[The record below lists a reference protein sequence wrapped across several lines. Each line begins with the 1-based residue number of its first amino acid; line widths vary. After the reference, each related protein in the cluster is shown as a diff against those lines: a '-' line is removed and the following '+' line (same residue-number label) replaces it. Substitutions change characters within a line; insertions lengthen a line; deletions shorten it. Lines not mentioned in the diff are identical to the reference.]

1 MPRKITRPKTPAR
14 PSRKT
19 HPRLGSKA
27 RALLWLGAIVI
38 LALFSVLAVTKG
50 GGVRFTKHNE
60 EIDSKERDDIH
71 RLNQILLDALTN
83 LDFSIIKE
91 NVSPDLVGNFDDEQG
106 TALYGKLKW
115 FLDPKP
121 VFNVFN
127 DYRVT
132 ALKIGKFTA
141 SIASQTTPPFI
152 YRVACR
158 EMDNFISMMVSSDV
172 KSQKMLLLC
181 NYEKKDGRWWLVRFH
196 MGLHEINGLDPVAW
210 ANRVQELFDQKK
222 VGAAFLG
229 LQALGQFYRP
239 DDFFQYLD
247 ENNWKQLFNE
257 VAVDY
262 KVDYQF
268 PYTFSNLPGRPM
280 VFGAQMKLDPDG
292 PTVYVRY
299 RTHLK
304 LRQTK
309 QVEAEA
315 RLLGARLE
323 DWLPRINQEA
333 QHAKLTAFEKDPSD
347 AESHETEVDL
357 TPP

>member
-14 PSRKT
+14 PPRKT
-19 HPRLGSKA
+19 RPRPGSKA
-27 RALLWLGAIVI
+27 RALLWLGAIVL
-38 LALFSVLAVTKG
+38 LAFFSVLAVTKG

-83 LDFSIIKE
+83 RDFSIIKE
-91 NVSPDLVGNFDDEQG
+91 NVPPDLVKNFDDEQG

-121 VFNVFN
+121 PFKVFN
-127 DYRVT
+127 DYHVT
-132 ALKIGKFTA
+132 ALKLGHFTA
-141 SIASQTTPPFI
+141 SIPSQTTPPFT

-158 EMDNFISMMVSSDV
+158 EIDNFVSMMVSSAV
-172 KSQKMLLLC
+172 NSQKMLLLC
-181 NYEKKDGRWWLVRFH
+181 NYEKKGGRWWLVRFH
-196 MGLHEINGLDPVAW
+196 VGLYEINGLDPMGW
-210 ANRVQELFDQKK
+210 ATRMQELFDQKK

-229 LQALGQFYRP
+229 LQVLGQFYRP

-257 VAVDY
+257 VAADY
-262 KVDYQF
+262 KADYQF
-268 PYTFSNLPGRPM
+268 PFTFSNLPGRPM
-280 VFGAQMKLDPDG
+280 VFGAQMEMDPEG
-292 PTVYVRY
+292 PTVAVRY
-299 RTHLK
+299 RTNLK

-315 RLLGARLE
+315 RLLGARVE
-323 DWLPRINQEA
+323 DWYPRINQVA
-333 QHAKLTAFEKDPSD
+333 RHAKLIAFENDPSD
-347 AESHETEVDL
+347 AESHVTEVGL